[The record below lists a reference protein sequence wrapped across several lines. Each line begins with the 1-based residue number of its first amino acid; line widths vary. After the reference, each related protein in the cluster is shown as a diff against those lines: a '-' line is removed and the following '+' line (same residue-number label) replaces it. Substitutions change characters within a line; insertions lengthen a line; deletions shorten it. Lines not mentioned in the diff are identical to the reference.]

1 MDIEFSFNS
10 PVGDALSGIA
20 QALGQAGIEHAD
32 NEARLLLSSTF
43 GVSSSD
49 ITLAVIMGI
58 SLKDLQSAGHCPI
71 SPGREFPALKA
82 ACYAQAGPGASA
94 IYSGIC
100 PVQVPEDIRGTGG
113 FYTPP

>member
-1 MDIEFSFNS
+1 MDIGFSFNS
-10 PVGDALSGIA
+10 PVGDVLSGIA

-49 ITLAVIMGI
+49 ITLAVIMGT

-71 SPGREFPALKA
+71 STAGAQEKNFQLLRQRVMRRQAREL
-82 ACYAQAGPGASA
+82 CN
-94 IYSGIC
+94 I
-100 PVQVPEDIRGTGG
+100 
-113 FYTPP
+113 